1 MLFLK
6 SLSTAKSTRD
16 IMQIPENNIV
26 NVYSAQIPTELKNIL
41 Q

>member
-16 IMQIPENNIV
+16 MQIPENNIV
-26 NVYSAQIPTELKNIL
+26 NVFSAQIPTELKSIL